1 MALPFFMLYTPCKS
15 IVMPIDPPWN
25 AGEGWSCGG
34 PSGRS
39 EAGWDIARAAVERG
53 GDWEI
58 WEFFFVRR
66 MSPIYTNIQIYIY
79 IYIYSNVCICIY
91 DIMFEYGWIYR
102 IMVYTSDI
110 IGVLTCRC
118 IRSRK
123 GAIPWPLKHKPFQ
136 GLSTQRGDEHLTPQ
150 LSTNW
155 KGRFMD
161 SIAHRIL
168 VCYIW

>member
-1 MALPFFMLYTPCKS
+1 M
-15 IVMPIDPPWN
+15 V
-25 AGEGWSCGG
+25 
-34 PSGRS
+34 
-39 EAGWDIARAAVERG
+39 
-53 GDWEI
+53 
-58 WEFFFVRR
+58 
-66 MSPIYTNIQIYIY
+66 
-79 IYIYSNVCICIY
+79 
-91 DIMFEYGWIYR
+91 EYGWIYR

-155 KGRFMD
+155 KGWFMD
-161 SIAHRIL
+161 SIVASGSSLQHFDSRSLDWFSSLTRNGRGTVFVGTAKIGGRWRSEMRGMWYRNKNSPTTMRGCESSRRKKFDHVSRSTWGCL
-168 VCYIW
+168 KTVFFPVPND